1 VKILKY
7 IIFLSIL
14 NSVFLVIYRQS
25 DEKDFRRL
33 WVSIQ
38 MSILIAATLAGLIP
52 YNAEAT
58 YSTNATQPVIIERVV
73 ETPRGGFKTD
83 PSQERVVLV
92 SRIKEDSGLVRA
104 AERACEDREVQDGIN
119 HLIDELAKGNPNPGI
134 GNVPIGN
141 GLTEYRHKKGGQVVA
156 RRRGNFIEILGKSG
170 KDKTNQKFVINR
182 VKRNLK
188 QGLYD

>member
-1 VKILKY
+1 MKILKY

-14 NSVFLVIYRQS
+14 SSVFLVIYRQS
-25 DEKDFRRL
+25 DEKGFRRL

-58 YSTNATQPVIIERVV
+58 YSTNATQPVVIERIV
-73 ETPRGGFKTD
+73 ETPRGGFKPD

-92 SRIKEDSGLVRA
+92 SRIKEDPGLVRA
-104 AERACEDREVQDGIN
+104 AERACKDPEVQDGIN

-141 GLTEYRHKKGGQVVA
+141 GLTEHRHKKAGRVVS
-156 RRRGNFIEILGKSG
+156 RRRGNVIEILGKSG

-182 VKRNLK
+182 VKSNLK